1 MVVFQA
7 LTWESRD
14 TDDEHMI
21 SIFGKT
27 EDGKSV
33 CLTTAFTP
41 YFFVKLPENIN
52 TPKIRRIYEII
63 DQQCKDSLVAY
74 TVVKSKDVWGFQNNQ
89 EFPFMKISFK
99 HLQARRL
106 VDSFLRKPLDRT
118 PELFD
123 IFGVRNVKVYESN
136 LDPVLR
142 LMHRTGIQS
151 TGWLDTGDKCIRSH
165 LANVDMDLFSNDW
178 TTLKPVARDDIA
190 PFVVAS
196 VDIECYSKSR
206 KFPDANNTDDVCFQI
221 AISLCKF
228 GSDEPYDKTCLCYKK
243 TDSNLEGCN
252 ILSYPTEKEML
263 EAFQKYLHQKD
274 VDIIT
279 GWNIFGF
286 DMEYIYKRAQI
297 NRCHYDFFN
306 LGKLKDTESEL
317 TIKKLSSSALGD
329 NLLKLLPMSGRF
341 IFDLFHEIKKGY
353 KLDSYKLDNV
363 SKLYLGD
370 QKIDMTPKEM
380 FFRYEEED
388 PVKLREVAEYCIK
401 DTLLPH
407 RLMKKLC
414 TLLNLV
420 EMAKATWV
428 PVPFLVERG
437 QQIKVFSQL
446 TKKARELGFMVPTIR
461 YGAIPEEPYEGAT
474 VLEAQ
479 KGAYYTPITAL
490 DFESLYPSIMMA
502 HNLCYSSY
510 VMDEKRYGNV
520 PGITYETFKIADRTY
535 KFAQD
540 VPSLLPAILLE
551 LKQFRKQAKKDMA
564 AATGFMKEVYNGK
577 QLAYKISMNSV
588 YGFTGAGKGILPC
601 VPIASTTT
609 SKGRAMIEETKNYV
623 EKHFP
628 GSKVRY
634 GDSVTPDTPLLI
646 RQNGEVKTTRI
657 DSLVDVYELRDDGKE
672 IAEIDAEVWTESG
685 FTPIQQIV
693 RHKTTKNIH
702 RVLTHT
708 GVVDVT
714 EDHSLLLKNK
724 EMIKPSE
731 VCLGTELLH
740 GNSVEAFGESDTS
753 VTPEEAKVMG
763 FFFGDGSCGHY
774 DGKYTWALN
783 NSNMKYLE
791 EMKSLCPFE
800 TRVYDTIE
808 SSGVY
813 KLNAVGD
820 VKSISTKYRSL
831 FYNQHKEKVV
841 PPCILGAPLSVVKS
855 FWEGYYMADG
865 DKDVHGYTRMDIKG
879 KEGSMGMYII
889 GRRLGYNVSVNTRSD
904 KPDVFRQTWTT
915 SSQRK
920 NPIAIKKLEL
930 VGETNGYVYDLTTGS
945 HHFHVG
951 PGELVVHNTDS
962 VMVEFDVG
970 DRKGEEAIAYSWE
983 VGERAAEECSA
994 LFKKPNNL
1002 ELEKVYWP
1010 YFLYSKKRYAAKLW
1024 TKGKDDKMHM
1034 DYIDVKGLQLVR
1046 RDNTPHVRE
1055 VCKELLD
1062 VVLTSSDPG
1071 PPKEL
1076 AKERA
1081 IELLSGDVPNEKLVL
1096 SQSLADTYK
1105 VAGKNVSVTS
1115 SESVNINQSH
1125 VQVVTKMRQRKPGSE
1140 PQSGDRVPYLLTKTE
1155 NAKAKAYEKAE
1166 DPKYVEEHGVP
1177 VDYHYYFLN
1186 KFLNP
1191 VCDLLDPLYENVKEE
1206 IFGEIINQHKPPK
1219 PKREPA
1225 LSTMKKDDLIAE
1237 CKRRGLEETGTLV
1250 VLRARLKEARQGS
1263 VEDIFK
1269 NYELKQSKDESS
1281 REDYADS

>member
-14 TDDEHMI
+14 TEDEHLI

-41 YFFVKLPENIN
+41 YFFIKLPGNITN
-52 TPKIRRIYEII
+52 QKIQRIYDII

-74 TVVKSKDVWGFQNNQ
+74 SVMKSKDVWGFQNNE
-89 EFPFMKISFK
+89 EFAFMKVNFK

-106 VDSFLRKPLDRT
+106 VDSFLRRPLDRT

-165 LANVDMDLFSNDW
+165 LARVDLDLFCNDW

-252 ILSYPTEKEML
+252 ILSFPTEKEML

-297 NRCHYDFFN
+297 NKCHYEFFN

-370 QKIDMTPKEM
+370 QKIDMPPKEM
-380 FFRYEEED
+380 FVRYEEED

-510 VMDEKRYGNV
+510 VMDEKRYGAV
-520 PGITYETFKIADRTY
+520 PGITYETFKIGDRTY

-551 LKQFRKQAKKDMA
+551 LKQFRKQAKRDMA

-609 SKGRAMIEETKNYV
+609 SKGRAMIEETRNYV

-628 GSKVRY
+628 GAKVRY
-634 GDSVTPDTPLLI
+634 GD
-646 RQNGEVKTTRI
+646 
-657 DSLVDVYELRDDGKE
+657 
-672 IAEIDAEVWTESG
+672 
-685 FTPIQQIV
+685 
-693 RHKTTKNIH
+693 
-702 RVLTHT
+702 
-708 GVVDVT
+708 
-714 EDHSLLLKNK
+714 
-724 EMIKPSE
+724 
-731 VCLGTELLH
+731 
-740 GNSVEAFGESDTS
+740 
-753 VTPEEAKVMG
+753 
-763 FFFGDGSCGHY
+763 
-774 DGKYTWALN
+774 
-783 NSNMKYLE
+783 
-791 EMKSLCPFE
+791 
-800 TRVYDTIE
+800 
-808 SSGVY
+808 
-813 KLNAVGD
+813 
-820 VKSISTKYRSL
+820 
-831 FYNQHKEKVV
+831 
-841 PPCILGAPLSVVKS
+841 
-855 FWEGYYMADG
+855 
-865 DKDVHGYTRMDIKG
+865 
-879 KEGSMGMYII
+879 
-889 GRRLGYNVSVNTRSD
+889 
-904 KPDVFRQTWTT
+904 
-915 SSQRK
+915 
-920 NPIAIKKLEL
+920 
-930 VGETNGYVYDLTTGS
+930 
-945 HHFHVG
+945 
-951 PGELVVHNTDS
+951 TDS

-1024 TKGKDDKMHM
+1024 TQGKDGKMHM

-1062 VVLTSSDPG
+1062 VVLTSSDTG

-1096 SQSLADTYK
+1096 SQSLSDTYK
-1105 VAGKNVSVTS
+1105 VSGKNVSVTS

-1125 VQVVTKMRQRKPGSE
+1125 VQVVNKMRQRKPGSE
-1140 PQSGDRVPYLLTKTE
+1140 PQSGDRVPYLLTKTQDP
-1155 NAKAKAYEKAE
+1155 KAKAYEKAE

-1206 IFGEIINQHKPPK
+1206 IFGEIIAQHKPP
-1219 PKREPA
+1219 PKKRVSSGPS
-1225 LSTMKKDDLIAE
+1225 LSAMKKSELIEE
-1237 CKRRGLEETGTLV
+1237 CKRLGLDEGGKVAELRERLKAARVVKEET
-1250 VLRARLKEARQGS
+1250 
-1263 VEDIFK
+1263 VEDLFK
-1269 NYELKQSKDESS
+1269 NYEQDISK
-1281 REDYADS
+1281 

>member
-7 LTWESRD
+7 ITWESRD
-14 TDDEHMI
+14 TDEEHLI

-41 YFFVKLPENIN
+41 YFFIKLPGNIDSA
-52 TPKIRRIYEII
+52 KVQRIYNII
-63 DQQCKDSLVAY
+63 DENCRESLVAY
-74 TVVKSKDVWGFQNNQ
+74 SVMKSKDVWGFQNNE
-89 EFPFMKISFK
+89 EFTFMKLNFK

-106 VDSFLRKPLDRT
+106 VDSFLRRPLDRT
-118 PELFD
+118 PELFS
-123 IFGVRNVKVYESN
+123 IFGVRNMKVYESN

-165 LANVDMDLFSNDW
+165 LAHVDMDLFCNDW
-178 TTLKPVARDDIA
+178 TTLKPVARDDMA

-196 VDIECYSKSR
+196 VDIECNSSTG
-206 KFPDANNTDDVCFQI
+206 KFPDADIPGDACFQI
-221 AISLCKF
+221 AISLCTF
-228 GSDEPYDKTCLCYKK
+228 GSDEPYDKTCLCYKT
-243 TDSNLEGCN
+243 TDPNLEGSV
-252 ILSYPTEKEML
+252 IQSYETEREML
-263 EAFQKYLHQKD
+263 EAFHKYLHTKD

-297 NRCHYDFFN
+297 TKCNYGFFN
-306 LGKLKDTESEL
+306 LGKLRDTESEL
-317 TIKKLSSSALGD
+317 VIKKLSSSALGD
-329 NLLKLLPMSGRF
+329 NLLKLLPMPGRF
-341 IFDLFHEIKKGY
+341 IFDMFHEVKKGY

-370 QKIDMTPKEM
+370 QKIDMAPKEM
-380 FFRYEEED
+380 FARYREGD
-388 PVKLREVAEYCIK
+388 PVKLRDVAEYCIK

-428 PVPFLVERG
+428 PANFLVERG

-446 TKKARELGFMVPTIR
+446 TKKARELGFTVPTIR
-461 YGAIPEEPYEGAT
+461 YGALPEEPYEGAT

-490 DFESLYPSIMMA
+490 DFEALYPSIMMA

-510 VMDEKRYGNV
+510 VMDEKKYGAV
-520 PGITYETFKIADRTY
+520 PGITYETFNIGDRTY

-540 VPSLLPAILLE
+540 VPSLLPAILAE
-551 LKQFRKQAKKDMA
+551 LKQFRKQAKRDMA
-564 AATGFMKEVYNGK
+564 NATGFMKEVYNGK

-609 SKGRAMIEETKNYV
+609 SKGRSMIEETKNYV
-623 EKHFP
+623 EANFP
-628 GSKVRY
+628 GAKVRY
-634 GDSVTPDTPLLI
+634 GD
-646 RQNGEVKTTRI
+646 
-657 DSLVDVYELRDDGKE
+657 
-672 IAEIDAEVWTESG
+672 
-685 FTPIQQIV
+685 
-693 RHKTTKNIH
+693 
-702 RVLTHT
+702 
-708 GVVDVT
+708 
-714 EDHSLLLKNK
+714 
-724 EMIKPSE
+724 
-731 VCLGTELLH
+731 
-740 GNSVEAFGESDTS
+740 
-753 VTPEEAKVMG
+753 
-763 FFFGDGSCGHY
+763 
-774 DGKYTWALN
+774 
-783 NSNMKYLE
+783 
-791 EMKSLCPFE
+791 
-800 TRVYDTIE
+800 
-808 SSGVY
+808 
-813 KLNAVGD
+813 
-820 VKSISTKYRSL
+820 
-831 FYNQHKEKVV
+831 
-841 PPCILGAPLSVVKS
+841 
-855 FWEGYYMADG
+855 
-865 DKDVHGYTRMDIKG
+865 
-879 KEGSMGMYII
+879 
-889 GRRLGYNVSVNTRSD
+889 
-904 KPDVFRQTWTT
+904 
-915 SSQRK
+915 
-920 NPIAIKKLEL
+920 
-930 VGETNGYVYDLTTGS
+930 
-945 HHFHVG
+945 
-951 PGELVVHNTDS
+951 TDS

-1024 TKGKDDKMHM
+1024 TKGKDGNMHM
-1034 DYIDVKGLQLVR
+1034 DYIDIKGLQVVR

-1062 VVLTSSDPG
+1062 VILTSSDPG

-1081 IELLSGDVPNEKLVL
+1081 IELLSGDVPNDKLIL
-1096 SQSLADTYK
+1096 SQGLSDTYK
-1105 VAGKNVSVTS
+1105 VGGKTVSVTS
-1115 SESVNINQSH
+1115 SESVKINQSH
-1125 VQVVTKMRQRKPGSE
+1125 VQVVMKMRHRKPGSE
-1140 PQSGDRVPYLLTKTE
+1140 PHSGDRVPYILTKTQDS
-1155 NAKAKAYEKAE
+1155 KAKAYEKAE

-1191 VCDLLDPLYENVKEE
+1191 VCDLLDPLYENVKED
-1206 IFGEIINQHKPPK
+1206 IFGEIINAHKPVKPPK
-1219 PKREPA
+1219 LPS
-1225 LSTMKKDDLIAE
+1225 LSGMKKDELIAE
-1237 CKRRGLEETGTLV
+1237 CQRLGLEDTGTLPI
-1250 VLRARLKEARQGS
+1250 LRARLKEAREGS
-1263 VEDIFK
+1263 VEDLFK
-1269 NYELKQSKDESS
+1269 NYELTQSKDES
-1281 REDYADS
+1281 

>member
-14 TDDEHMI
+14 TEDEHLI

-27 EDGKSV
+27 EDNKSV

-41 YFFVKLPENIN
+41 YFFIKLPGNIDAG
-52 TPKIRRIYEII
+52 KIKRIYDIL
-63 DQQCKDSLVAY
+63 DDKCKDSLVSY
-74 TVVKSKDVWGFQNNQ
+74 TLVKSKDVWGFQNN
-89 EFPFMKISFK
+89 EDFPFMKISFK

-118 PELFD
+118 PQLFD
-123 IFGVRNVKVYESN
+123 IFGVKSVKVYESN

-151 TGWLDTGDKCIRSH
+151 TGWLDTGDKCVRSH
-165 LANVDMDLFSNDW
+165 LANVDMDLFCNDW
-178 TTLKPVARDDIA
+178 TTLNPVARDDIA

-196 VDIECYSKSR
+196 VDIECNSSTG
-206 KFPDANNTDDVCFQI
+206 KFPDADILGDACFQI

-252 ILSYPTEKEML
+252 ILSYDTEKEMI
-263 EAFQKYLHQKD
+263 EAFQKYLHTKD

-297 NRCHYDFFN
+297 NKCHYEFFN

-329 NLLKLLPMSGRF
+329 NLLKLLPMPGRF
-341 IFDLFHEIKKGY
+341 IFDLFHEVKKGY

-370 QKIDMTPKEM
+370 QKIDMAPKEM
-380 FFRYEEED
+380 FARYREED

-428 PVPFLVERG
+428 PATFLVERG

-490 DFESLYPSIMMA
+490 DFEALYPSIMMA

-510 VMDEKRYGNV
+510 VMDEKKYGNV
-520 PGITYETFKIADRTY
+520 PGITYETFNIGDRTY

-540 VPSLLPAILLE
+540 VPSLLPSILLE
-551 LKQFRKQAKKDMA
+551 LKQFRKQAKRDMA
-564 AATGFMKEVYNGK
+564 NSTGFMKEVYNGK

-609 SKGRAMIEETKNYV
+609 SKGRSMIEETKAYV
-623 EKHFP
+623 EKNFP
-628 GSKVRY
+628 GAKVRY
-634 GDSVTPDTPLLI
+634 GD
-646 RQNGEVKTTRI
+646 
-657 DSLVDVYELRDDGKE
+657 
-672 IAEIDAEVWTESG
+672 
-685 FTPIQQIV
+685 
-693 RHKTTKNIH
+693 
-702 RVLTHT
+702 
-708 GVVDVT
+708 
-714 EDHSLLLKNK
+714 
-724 EMIKPSE
+724 
-731 VCLGTELLH
+731 
-740 GNSVEAFGESDTS
+740 
-753 VTPEEAKVMG
+753 
-763 FFFGDGSCGHY
+763 
-774 DGKYTWALN
+774 
-783 NSNMKYLE
+783 
-791 EMKSLCPFE
+791 
-800 TRVYDTIE
+800 
-808 SSGVY
+808 
-813 KLNAVGD
+813 
-820 VKSISTKYRSL
+820 
-831 FYNQHKEKVV
+831 
-841 PPCILGAPLSVVKS
+841 
-855 FWEGYYMADG
+855 
-865 DKDVHGYTRMDIKG
+865 
-879 KEGSMGMYII
+879 
-889 GRRLGYNVSVNTRSD
+889 
-904 KPDVFRQTWTT
+904 
-915 SSQRK
+915 
-920 NPIAIKKLEL
+920 
-930 VGETNGYVYDLTTGS
+930 
-945 HHFHVG
+945 
-951 PGELVVHNTDS
+951 TDS

-1002 ELEKVYWP
+1002 ELEKVYCP

-1024 TKGKDDKMHM
+1024 TKGKDGNMHM

-1062 VVLTSSDPG
+1062 VVLTSSDPA

-1081 IELLSGDVPNEKLVL
+1081 IELLSGDVPNQKLIL
-1096 SQSLADTYK
+1096 SQGLSDTYK
-1105 VAGKNVSVTS
+1105 VNGKSVSITKYDQETGKYL
-1115 SESVNINQSH
+1115 SENINQSH
-1125 VQVVTKMRQRKPGSE
+1125 VQVFHKMRERKPGSE
-1140 PQSGDRVPYLLTKTE
+1140 PQSGDRVPYILTKTQDP
-1155 NAKAKAYEKAE
+1155 KAKAYEKAE
-1166 DPKYVEEHGVP
+1166 DPKYVEDHGIP

-1206 IFGEIINQHKPPK
+1206 IFGDIINQHKPPK
-1219 PKREPA
+1219 PKKVPS
-1225 LSTMKKDDLIAE
+1225 LNGMKKDDLIAE
-1237 CKRRGLEETGTLV
+1237 CKRLGLEETGTIAI
-1250 VLRARLKEARQGS
+1250 LRSRLKEAIMKKDES
-1263 VEDIFK
+1263 VEDLFK
-1269 NYELKQSKDESS
+1269 NYEQSIIKNESL
-1281 REDYADS
+1281 